1 MILLVVMVDLP
12 AVHSNSVAVACVV
25 VVAELELEQ
34 VMMEFVESLSLDP
47 DFGQISKIGYDS
59 MNYCKREIFFCFH

>member
-59 MNYCKREIFFCFH
+59 MNYYKREINFY